1 MIHIARVD
9 THDVFVFTRRL
20 ECDPHC
26 VVALRAHCGDEGNGI
41 GVAISWCV
49 TRIRSSARHIG
60 SIDRG
65 SLVLIPRVPF
75 ADARPR
81 LSRVSRR
88 TLPTCT
94 RRRHADA
101 PACQPHLVQDD
112 GRFAFRNCSS
122 SSAPRL
128 PRMIIRKAANSSL
141 EKRESARDVVASGS
155 HLLTTADLL
164 YLFCTCTRAF

>member
-26 VVALRAHCGDEGNGI
+26 VVALRAHFGDEGNGI

-49 TRIRSSARHIG
+49 TRIRPSARHIG

-101 PACQPHLVQDD
+101 PAVKPTSFKTMD
-112 GRFAFRNCSS
+112 GSLFGTVH
-122 SSAPRL
+122 RL
-128 PRMIIRKAANSSL
+128 PLRASL
-141 EKRESARDVVASGS
+141 EWSSVRRRTPASRNE
-155 HLLTTADLL
+155 
-164 YLFCTCTRAF
+164 RAQEMSSRAGHIF